1 MIPILYESTETAFTS
16 NGLGRIPCT
25 RCLVA
30 EQKNG
35 AYTCEFTVSV
45 DEAIYP
51 QITEGRIIYCIHD
64 DAKDGQPFDIV
75 GRTAEMSGLVTFYA
89 QHISYRLR
97 KITIRPFTAN
107 SCSAALDA
115 VGTYSINTNPF
126 TYWTDKST
134 TGSFKLQTP
143 KSARAVLCGED
154 GSILDV
160 YGKGE
165 YKFDGFTVRLYTNR
179 GNDNGVSIRYGK
191 NLTDI
196 RRDTST
202 EDYYN
207 AVAPYWKAYDADTVV
222 MLPEYMIVNASQSS
236 GGVKCI
242 PLDLSDEFSGQ
253 PTVEQL
259 RTKAQEILDAS
270 EGWVM
275 KDNIVVDFVSLWQ
288 TTEYADIAALERVSL
303 CDKVTIIHP
312 KLGVAANKIQVIA
325 VEYDVLAERYTKM
338 ELGSVRNTFAQVI
351 KTETVRTVMSQVPT
365 SDVMQEAIAH
375 ATDMITGVNG
385 GNVIINRYA
394 NGKPYEL
401 LIMDTDSVMTAVNVW
416 RWNLNGLG
424 HSHNGY
430 GGPYN
435 DVALTADG
443 QINANLITTG
453 VLRAIQIINGNG
465 TFVANADGSVTAS
478 AINITGGSIHIT
490 TATDNYDVIKLSY
503 QLGNDTK
510 SIEVAPL
517 NLILKSEG
525 NDPETGVST
534 NYYQNI
540 QAAGTF
546 YHVDSVLRA
555 FLGAKQLCYYDDNET
570 MRVLMSY
577 NGITIYDAD
586 GDIRGVYGDQGWTIK
601 DTTGTTR
608 IYSDIGN
615 YNIYFKDADNNTR
628 ASIGKTSLTYQDAS
642 GTVRAYYQP
651 EGTTLYNDSG
661 VRRIYLSTGGLY
673 TWNDNGT
680 YTSRYADV
688 ATYYGTDGQTV
699 RSTFGVNGAN
709 IYDSNGDLSA
719 TVKTVGLTIYG
730 DNGSGGRQAR
740 AYYQAGAIFY
750 YTADGAY
757 RGYYGYDG
765 CTIRDASEKIR
776 TTINTTGVAVRD
788 TSETRRATY
797 AQLATTYYDTD
808 GTALK
813 AVYSDVGMNLYGTSG
828 IVRNGIYKEGQ
839 ALRDANGTVRYL
851 LQANMIQMFDDYS
864 NERVRLGTNTLRLLD
879 STGTKRAGVYL
890 DGTLGSALFELC
902 NSQGEAVTKVTDTF
916 IGFCDYTNASGYR
929 QPSGYY
935 GIHGLDYYDQQHVNR
950 VSLFVTDGL
959 KFYNS
964 SSTKV
969 SEYAE
974 GGVEIRDVASGSNIC
989 AKVTENGFDIRNA
1002 SPYGLTIDGQGHSTS
1017 LGAWQWKQF
1026 VSTDNRTCWVPCF
1039 VPN

>member
-25 RCLVA
+25 RCVVA

-97 KITIRPFTAN
+97 KITVRPFTAN
-107 SCSAALDA
+107 SCSAALTA

-126 TYWTDKST
+126 TFWTDKSV
-134 TGSFKLQTP
+134 TGSFKLQEP

-222 MLPEYMIVNASQSS
+222 MLPEYMIVNTSQSS

-312 KLGVAANKIQVIA
+312 KLGVAANKVQVIA
-325 VEYDVLAERYTKM
+325 VEYDVLSERYTRM

-385 GNVIINRYA
+385 GNVIINRDA
-394 NGKPYEL
+394 SGKPYEL
-401 LIMDTDSVMTAVNVW
+401 LIMDTESVMTAVNVW

-517 NLILKSEG
+517 NLVLKSEG
-525 NDPETGVST
+525 NDPETGVNT
-534 NYYQNI
+534 NYYQTI
-540 QAAGTF
+540 QAAGT
-546 YHVDSVLRA
+546 YYYVNSARRA
-555 FLGAKQLCYYDDNET
+555 FLGANYLRYYDEDET
-570 MRVLMSY
+570 PRVLMTY
-577 NGITIYDAD
+577 NGITIYDED
-586 GDIRGVYGDQGWTIK
+586 GTSRGVYGVQGWTIK
-601 DTTGTTR
+601 DATGTTR
-608 IYSDIGN
+608 VYSDISN
-615 YNIYFKDADNNTR
+615 YYIYFKDADGNIRSNVGR
-628 ASIGKTSLTYQDAS
+628 ASLTYYDAD
-642 GTVRAYYQP
+642 GTVRAHYQP
-651 EGTTLYNDSG
+651 VGIFLYDDSG
-661 VRRIYLSTGGLY
+661 VQRAMMSI
-673 TWNDNGT
+673 NGV
-680 YTSRYADV
+680 YF
-688 ATYYGTDGQTV
+688 YGDDGQTA
-699 RSTFGVNGAN
+699 RMRAGASGVNLYSNNGALSSAMDVN
-709 IYDSNGDLSA
+709 GISVYNNGDLSA

-740 AYYQAGAIFY
+740 AYYQSGATYY
-750 YTADGAY
+750 YTADGTY
-757 RGYYGYDG
+757 RTYYGYDG
-765 CTIRDASEKIR
+765 TTYRDTSAKMRTTVNIDGVRVRDASEKTR
-776 TTINTTGVAVRD
+776 SLLF
-788 TSETRRATY
+788 TSGTV
-797 AQLATTYYDTD
+797 LYDTD
-808 GTALK
+808 GSTVLATYAPDAVTFKYANGNTK
-813 AVYSDVGMNLYGTSG
+813 ARFSSTGIAFFSSDTSTISELSFGSG
-828 IVRNGIYKEGQ
+828 IIMRNTIGTDSRLAILGPGNLQLNNELGQTITRINSDGI
-839 ALRDANGTVRYL
+839 DITN
-851 LQANMIQMFDDYS
+851 NS
-864 NERVRLGTNTLRLLD
+864 N
-879 STGTKRAGVYL
+879 
-890 DGTLGSALFELC
+890 
-902 NSQGEAVTKVTDTF
+902 
-916 IGFCDYTNASGYR
+916 
-929 QPSGYY
+929 Y
-935 GIHGLDYYDQQHVNR
+935 GI
-950 VSLFVTDGL
+950 
-959 KFYNS
+959 
-964 SSTKV
+964 
-969 SEYAE
+969 
-974 GGVEIRDVASGSNIC
+974 
-989 AKVTENGFDIRNA
+989 
-1002 SPYGLTIDGQGHSTS
+1002 TIDGVGYSKS
-1017 LGAWQWKQF
+1017 LGHWVWKTF
-1026 VSTDNRTCWVPCF
+1026 NSTDNTFCYIPCWVPY
-1039 VPN
+1039 